1 MVAALVCECHAA
13 CRLVTNGAWQEHAV
27 ALLGG
32 AVSMII
38 RVAGT
43 MGVADGGGAPATHAQ
58 PSNPDGIAV
67 IAGGGFLVAGTV
79 WSPCRVCP

>member
-1 MVAALVCECHAA
+1 
-13 CRLVTNGAWQEHAV
+13 
-27 ALLGG
+27 
-32 AVSMII
+32 MII

>member
-1 MVAALVCECHAA
+1 
-13 CRLVTNGAWQEHAV
+13 V

-67 IAGGGFLVAGTV
+67 IAGGGS
-79 WSPCRVCP
+79 WSPAWCGLPVGFGREFPAVG